1 MKHRGR
7 RPRPRT
13 GFKER
18 RELGELPKKIERLEA
33 ERQSLFD
40 LMASPE
46 FYTRPG
52 PEIASAN
59 QRLAALDDE
68 IHRAFARWQELES
81 LTTRE

>member
-1 MKHRGR
+1 
-7 RPRPRT
+7 
-13 GFKER
+13 
-18 RELGELPKKIERLEA
+18 
-33 ERQSLFD
+33 
-40 LMASPE
+40 MASPE

>member
-1 MKHRGR
+1 
-7 RPRPRT
+7 
-13 GFKER
+13 
-18 RELGELPKKIERLEA
+18 LC
-33 ERQSLFD
+33 Q
-40 LMASPE
+40 PE

-81 LTTRE
+81 LATRD